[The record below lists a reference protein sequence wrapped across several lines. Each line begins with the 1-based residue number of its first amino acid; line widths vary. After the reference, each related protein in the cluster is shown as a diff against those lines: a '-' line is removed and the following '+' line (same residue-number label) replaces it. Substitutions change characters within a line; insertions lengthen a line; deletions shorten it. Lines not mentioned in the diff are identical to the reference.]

1 LDTSCR
7 HDLIANDGILPVSGE
22 SDEKNWHIV
31 CMARCSRDLLLQKW
45 SGANHRGTMS
55 STEKPYVIVAGID
68 YSGLSRLAL
77 HQAFQA
83 ASEQPRGEVHV
94 LHVHPSAHAD
104 PDHPKSDD
112 EMLVRALDRVQRIV
126 RDDLALFQKAQPRLG
141 PRPFGLVS
149 HVRSGSAAVEIAQLA
164 DDLRAN
170 LVVVGMQGR
179 TGTARLLLGSVA
191 QAVLA
196 LAPCPVLVVRDRTFG
211 LRASNAELPRAHH
224 QAKPGNPEASVPP
237 LFDRN

>member
-1 LDTSCR
+1 MT
-7 HDLIANDGILPVSGE
+7 
-22 SDEKNWHIV
+22 
-31 CMARCSRDLLLQKW
+31 
-45 SGANHRGTMS
+45 
-55 STEKPYVIVAGID
+55 STEKPYVIIAGID
-68 YSGLSRLAL
+68 YSELSRLAL

-94 LHVHPSAHAD
+94 LHVPPSAHAD
-104 PDHPKSDD
+104 PDRPKADD

-141 PRPFGLVS
+141 SRPFGLVC
-149 HVRSGSAAVEIAQLA
+149 HARSGFAAAEIAQLA

-170 LVVVGMQGR
+170 LVVVGTQGR

-191 QAVLA
+191 HAVVT

-211 LRASNAELPRAHH
+211 LRAPNAELARTHH
-224 QAKPGNPEASVPP
+224 HANLGSTEASGPP
-237 LFDRN
+237 LFDGN